1 VRGNAVRG
9 VGRLA
14 RVAFWAAAAGLGVTA
29 GGLLRQTFEISRQ
42 PLLGPTEGPHDLPVL
57 WGRYDASPWWGLGTV
72 AFGLVTAA
80 VYGWPRRHRSN
91 ATSVVIGAAVGLLA
105 LALGIAAYAPCATRW
120 SAVYQLPGWVIALF
134 VGGYEFD
141 GPGAVCALRF
151 APGLELA
158 RTLGVSFTGVAG
170 VLVLLRLARQQ
181 VERLVIR
188 LSGSIDAVIGLNDES
203 LPLVRA
209 LVRENQE
216 RHFNEAWVDRT
227 PGWLRDTAEKVD
239 KLLRVQPG
247 LPETDV
253 VPNADGPTLAVPPAY
268 RRWFLT
274 GLRPGDLLRF
284 RPRRRLTVVIDS
296 NDTNPRLSEARQ
308 AGAIVII
315 GDPTD
320 PELLRLAAV
329 VRRFGKRRVA
339 FHRIFAVSVNQSV
352 NLEVDATLTE
362 LLDALEVMQRRDL
375 DLPRLFVR
383 MDDERRAQ
391 LWRLRRMQSL
401 GAGHANHDTPEA
413 HVFAWDRPAQLI
425 RDAVTSDGLAAIE
438 LVERL
443 IPPEDWEF
451 TPLATPTHLALVGD
465 GPLPLAVLDELAW
478 QVWTRVEV
486 AQSALR
492 KARETLAH
500 AQRNRAAATPS
511 EQAHLAEDQVA
522 EASAAVEVAAERV
535 ARLSQPRLQE
545 VVLFGD
551 TADARLAEWSTL
563 RGISGHGPTGTT
575 PLAVRAAGPATDAA
589 LLTFAKEHQDCR
601 IIFADSSLEADTMGS
616 RLARILEADHRSER
630 VIAVRSESTRTSS
643 EVAGDVIRVPK
654 GLVLHSEVSDLPP
667 TDSMSGHARQQH
679 RTYLGSWTEVPQ
691 PRQDLRGPRLTNVS
705 WPALAHFFQED
716 NVRQY
721 WEILSWY
728 TRSGHTWEWVRPEPL
743 PPIDEDLLLLATEAE
758 YKRWRGNRID
768 NGWWACPSSNRH
780 DSFRLHPDLA
790 DWTRVDQQ
798 YNVMLARWIVR
809 RMATLG
815 LAPTR
820 SGVPTRPVVN
830 AMDTDV
836 TDPSH

>member
-1 VRGNAVRG
+1 MTRQTRPSV
-9 VGRLA
+9 VGRAA
-14 RVAFWAAAAGLGVTA
+14 RVVFWIAAAGLALTA

-57 WGRYDASPWWGLGTV
+57 WGRYDPSPWWGLGTV
-72 AFGLVTAA
+72 FFGVVAAA

-105 LALGIAAYAPCATRW
+105 LALGIAAYAPCVTPG
-120 SAVYQLPGWVIALF
+120 SALYQMPGWVLALF

-181 VERLVIR
+181 VERLIIR
-188 LSGSIDAVIGLNDES
+188 ISGSIDAVIGLNDES

-209 LVRENQE
+209 LVRENQT
-216 RHFNEAWVDRT
+216 RQFNEAWVDRT
-227 PGWLRDTAEKVD
+227 PGWLRHTAEKVD
-239 KLLRVQPG
+239 QLLRVLPG
-247 LPETDV
+247 PPETDV
-253 VPNADGPTLAVPPAY
+253 MPNADEPTLVGPAAY

-296 NDTNPRLSEARQ
+296 NDTNPRLGEARQ

-320 PELLRLAAV
+320 PEVLRLAAV
-329 VRRFGKRRVA
+329 VRRFGKRRIA
-339 FHRIFAVSVNQSV
+339 FHRIFAVSVDQSV

-362 LLDALEVMQRRDL
+362 LLDRLEVMQRRDL

-401 GAGHANHDTPEA
+401 GAGHANHETTEE

-443 IPPEDWEF
+443 VAPEDWDLAS
-451 TPLATPTHLALVGD
+451 PATPTHLALAGD
-465 GPLPLAVLDELAW
+465 GPLSLAVLDELAW

-492 KARETLAH
+492 MAREALAS

-511 EQAHLAEDQVA
+511 EQAHLADDQVA
-522 EASAAVEVAAERV
+522 EASAAVDVAAERL
-535 ARLSQPRLQE
+535 ARLSQPHLQE
-545 VVLFGD
+545 VVLYGD
-551 TADARLAEWSTL
+551 TAEARLAEWSTL

-575 PLAVRAAGPATDAA
+575 PLTVRAVGPSTDGAFLA
-589 LLTFAKEHQDCR
+589 FAKEHRDCR
-601 IIFADSSLEADTMGS
+601 IIFTDSSPAADTMGS
-616 RLARILEADHRSER
+616 RLARMLEADHRSER
-630 VIAVRSESTRTSS
+630 VIAVRSESMKTSS
-643 EVAGDVIRVPK
+643 EISGDVIRVSK
-654 GLVLHSEVSDLPP
+654 GLVLHSGLSDIPP
-667 TDSMSGHARQQH
+667 TDSMSRHARQQH
-679 RTYLGSWTEVPQ
+679 RTYLGAWSEVSQ
-691 PRQDLRGPRLTNVS
+691 PHQAIRASRLTNVS
-705 WPALAHFFQED
+705 WPALPNFFQED

-728 TRSGHTWEWVRPEPL
+728 TRSGHTWEWIRPESI
-743 PPIDEDLLLLATEAE
+743 PPIDDDLLLRATEAE
-758 YKRWRGNRID
+758 YKRWQGNRID
-768 NGWWACPSSNRH
+768 NGWWACPPGNRH

-798 YNVMLARWIVR
+798 YNLLLARWIVS

-815 LAPTR
+815 LAPTPPHAL
-820 SGVPTRPVVN
+820 SDPVFN
-830 AMDTDV
+830 ALDSDAG
-836 TDPSH
+836 